1 MTETN
6 TYQLHIPAESEK
18 LPEVLSFLD
27 RYLEEKGCSIRTQ
40 MQLDVAIEEVFVNIA
55 HYAYPKNPGGA
66 EMTMSFEQD
75 SSGRDLVR
83 IVFRDRGIPF
93 DPLQHVDPDITL
105 PAIERQI
112 GGLGIF
118 MVKKSM
124 DEVYYTRENDH
135 NVLTIIKY
143 L

>member
-1 MTETN
+1 MT
-6 TYQLHIPAESEK
+6 L
-18 LPEVLSFLD
+18 
-27 RYLEEKGCSIRTQ
+27 
-40 MQLDVAIEEVFVNIA
+40 
-55 HYAYPKNPGGA
+55 
-66 EMTMSFEQD
+66 SFEQD